1 MSVLQHQ
8 PLVRLSAVLQA
19 RWSRHGHLLGALA
32 LLPWRPMAQFL
43 LLIYCCHVLAKILW
57 LLMPLPALVPPAP
70 DYLLQMQPPGAAL
83 NLYTAVDIDALKGLH
98 LFGTVADAGQAE
110 RQQAAVVIEA
120 EDTQLDLLLLGVVV
134 SDVEVAGRA
143 IIAHRNKQEL
153 FAVGDDL
160 PGGSQ
165 VQLEQVLPGRVI
177 INNAGHY
184 ESLWLYEDETA
195 RGVAVDRPQRVATAL
210 TAAVAPQPPPQTGA
224 VPAAG
229 REPEPKRV
237 SGPSALVAGSGTL
250 ADFIKFTPVHADG
263 RVLGYRIAPG
273 RAPRLFQQFGLKKND
288 VITGV
293 NGISLD
299 DPTKALKVYR
309 QIQSAKSANF
319 ELMRD
324 GETLIVEIV
333 LDGKHV

>member
-1 MSVLQHQ
+1 MAVSSPQA
-8 PLVRLSAVLQA
+8 LVRFSAVLRAQLA
-19 RWSRHGHLLGALA
+19 RQWRLLGR
-32 LLPWRPMAQFL
+32 LPVAPCRRVAQLL
-43 LLIYCCHVLAKILW
+43 LLIYCCYVLAKIFW
-57 LLMPLPALVPPAP
+57 LLMPLPALVPPAS
-70 DYLLQMQPPGAAL
+70 DYLLRMQPPGGAL
-83 NLYTAVDIDALKGLH
+83 MQHTAVDIDALKGLH

-110 RQQAAVVIEA
+110 RQRTAVVIEA
-120 EDTQLDLLLLGVVV
+120 EDTKLDLLLMGVVI
-134 SDVEVAGRA
+134 SDVEAAGRA
-143 IIAHRNKQEL
+143 IIAHRNDQEL

-165 VQLEQVLPGRVI
+165 VQLAQVLPGRVI

-184 ESLWLYEDETA
+184 ESLWLYEDEIA
-195 RGVAVDRPQRVATAL
+195 RGVAVDRPQRVVTAL
-210 TAAVAPQPPPQTGA
+210 TAVVAPPPQTGA
-224 VPAAG
+224 VPAVG
-229 REPEPKRV
+229 RTPEPKRA
-237 SGPSALVAGSGTL
+237 SGPIAIATGSETL

-273 RAPRLFQQFGLKKND
+273 RAPRLFHEFGLKKND

-324 GETLIVEIV
+324 GEAHIVEVV
-333 LDGKHV
+333 LDGKHA